1 MKTIIYQLDEF
12 RPLPR
17 HELFVYGHAL
27 IEYDMEP
34 PDRSVGYRGG
44 PAINSVVYVV
54 IDSDEDDGDALTLT
68 DGALFHL
75 IAGALCVSE
84 HVIAAIERQE
94 EAQAA
99 WDF

>member
-1 MKTIIYQLDEF
+1 MKTITYQLDEF

-17 HELFVYGHAL
+17 HELLVYGHAL
-27 IEYDMEP
+27 IEYEIEP

-44 PAINSVVYVV
+44 PAINRVLYVV
-54 IDSDEDDGDALTLT
+54 IDSDEDDGAALVLT

-75 IAGALCVSE
+75 IAGALCDSE
-84 HVIAAIERQE
+84 YVTAAIERQE
-94 EAQAA
+94 EAQAS